1 MSLFLVSEPILF
13 FQVAIIFKGSWKACD
28 HRHLCPSCLMS
39 KIALSLPDVRKQGH
53 FHFRA
58 VMVAADL
65 FLVQVRSKL
74 SIPPCHLER
83 YNNLGKGRQG
93 WCLKHFFPRGTVQP
107 PYITSCHLLGADD
120 STATRAP
127 TAPGAHRP
135 LSPQS
140 SQLFTFPLFSLKAF
154 LPLFPP
160 LERLPLSFGLFKPQE
175 KPLTSS
181 YFCFPRG
188 IKWSDDLLWGR
199 YSYDRK

>member
-1 MSLFLVSEPILF
+1 MFKHLLILINIVTFSCFGANTF
-13 FQVAIIFKGSWKACD
+13 FQISIIFKGSWKACD
-28 HRHLCPSCLMS
+28 HRHLCPSCLVN

-74 SIPPCHLER
+74 SILPCHLER
-83 YNNLGKGRQG
+83 YNNLCKGRQA

-107 PYITSCHLLGADD
+107 PYIMSRHLLGADH

-135 LSPQS
+135 LPSVQP
-140 SQLFTFPLFSLKAF
+140 A
-154 LPLFPP
+154 
-160 LERLPLSFGLFKPQE
+160 LPLSTFF
-175 KPLTSS
+175 S
-181 YFCFPRG
+181 
-188 IKWSDDLLWGR
+188 
-199 YSYDRK
+199 